1 MLHVIYI
8 YFGDCFATVYKIF
21 TFRRTCIHGNGKLNS
36 VLVYGEAI
44 EMHVIEKE
52 RYRVIVFGRFT
63 PADVAI
69 KIRKKMNRR
78 VEILDVEEMEPDP
91 PAAAAAAD
99 QDQPEQNQIQPPPAF
114 PGGGFSMFPSL
125 EHDNRRPIF
134 PSLSANECRSF
145 SSSRPDFTVTCFPEP
160 DKFWHYYGLQLAGDT
175 DSAYYAHNPNYY

>member
-1 MLHVIYI
+1 MSEKKKFCMVMKINV
-8 YFGDCFATVYKIF
+8 DCNACCRKL
-21 TFRRTCIHGNGKLNS
+21 RRIILGMK
-36 VLVYGEAI
+36 AI

-91 PAAAAAAD
+91 PAAD